1 MIVRSLMKFGDKTTG
16 ATYEEQVKIEEG
28 QVFECD
34 KELAEE
40 RIKKGLVRK
49 ATPNE
54 IRKYKERLKKDN

>member
-54 IRKYKERLKKDN
+54 IKKYKETLKKDN

>member
-34 KELAEE
+34 KVLAEKK
-40 RIKKGLVRK
+40 IKKGLVRK

-54 IRKYKERLKKDN
+54 IKKYKETLKKDN